1 VISVWTVWVPWMR
14 EAHPCRMQ
22 CDHAHARQLVESD
35 VHPASCTDELRA
47 SKVFHVHG
55 KFVVAPTRSKLN
67 SSIFLIACCIFS
79 SACAEDWNKDWQALA
94 QARDQNNM
102 KACIDKGEAMLKVYA
117 KDIPKVAEIYNIMTN
132 CYRRL
137 QKWDEAVALYDRE
150 AKELAGNI
158 DVERGCLVNIA
169 DTQRDGQRWDK
180 AIEAYRAVVAHFP
193 KEGTT
198 CASAHNQAGYILKDR
213 LQKYPETIAELEEVE
228 KCDPKNIPLMASAL
242 MAIGDCQLT
251 LKDQAKA
258 YATYK
263 RFLEQFSKDQPPWIM
278 QTVIRNANRAL
289 AEVKNWAEAL
299 TFLSHYEAIDPDEN
313 FRSQLGAAH
322 ADAQRNAG
330 DRAKA
335 RADNYRIQSL
345 YPTEESY
352 LYDCQFRIIDTWV
365 EEANF
370 PEALS
375 AARVLFDIA
384 WDEDHIVQ
392 ASGIV
397 AARFK
402 AVDGNLNRANA
413 FLKFQKFGPL
423 GEDGK
428 SALTNALL
436 EVPYPADP
444 ERLKVLKS
452 GMEKA
457 GDSVIG
463 SRQRAFLLILQGQ
476 AKEALKEFRVQFG
489 RSNEDLLQRSAN
501 EWILIGVKAA
511 RGHATGLAPYWD
523 WLNFGAAGKDGK
535 GQVANPF
542 ETLP

>member
-1 VISVWTVWVPWMR
+1 MVFALSF
-14 EAHPCRMQ
+14 AH
-22 CDHAHARQLVESD
+22 
-35 VHPASCTDELRA
+35 
-47 SKVFHVHG
+47 
-55 KFVVAPTRSKLN
+55 
-67 SSIFLIACCIFS
+67 
-79 SACAEDWNKDWQALA
+79 AEDWNKDYQQLY
-94 QARDQNNM
+94 QARDQNNQ
-102 KACIDKGEAMLKVYA
+102 KACIDKGEAMLKAYA
-117 KDIPKVAEIYNIMTN
+117 KDVAKVTATYDIMTN

-150 AKELAGNI
+150 MKELAGNV
-158 DVERGCLVNIA
+158 DAERGSLQNIA

-180 AIEAYRAVVAHFP
+180 AIEAYRAVIAHFP

-198 CASAHNQAGYILKDR
+198 CASAHNQIGYIIKDR
-213 LQKYPETIAELEEVE
+213 FQKWADAIKELGEVE
-228 KCDPKNIPLMASAL
+228 TADPNNIPLVASAL
-242 MAIGDCQLT
+242 IGIGDCNMALN
-251 LKDQAKA
+251 DFAKA
-258 YATYK
+258 YPIYRRMLDK
-263 RFLEQFSKDQPPWIM
+263 FSKDQPPWVM
-278 QTVIRNANRAL
+278 QTVIRNAGRAL
-289 AEVKNWAEAL
+289 MTAKNYPEAL
-299 TFLSHYEAIDPDEN
+299 TFFSHFEESDPTEAFRYELAIN
-313 FRSQLGAAH
+313 H
-322 ADAQRNAG
+322 ADAQRGAG
-330 DRAKA
+330 DKAKA
-335 RADNYRIQSL
+335 RADLFRVQST
-345 YPTEESY
+345 YPTEEGW
-352 LYDCQFRIIDTWV
+352 LYDCQFRVVDIWA

-375 AARVLFDIA
+375 ASRVLFDLA

-392 ASGIV
+392 ACSIV

-428 SALTNALL
+428 SALTNPLL

-444 ERLKVLKS
+444 ERLKLLKA

-463 SRQRAFLLILQGQ
+463 SRQRAYLLIMQGQ
-476 AKEALKEFRVQFG
+476 AKESLKEFKTMFG

-535 GQVANPF
+535 AQLPNPF